1 MRTITWS
8 LKGILLSAGLFLCF
22 TPGMARAEDQAVG
35 IVRIADGKARS
46 TPVVLTKN
54 GGRTVQVG
62 NPTVVSEG
70 TITNG
75 TVTNGGTVS
84 VDECPPDAGG
94 HLNAPSRFGYFH
106 PTGGDGSGIPLCH
119 HYGMDYAVNPEYFDR
134 RDGRLY
140 AAQGYGIPMA
150 VPLAPNVGYTY
161 NYGWGIPS
169 SRLTPVSRFVPHPSY
184 LRQQSNAISH

>member
-35 IVRIADGKARS
+35 VVRIADGKAR
-46 TPVVLTKN
+46 TN
-54 GGRTVQVG
+54 VQLVN
-62 NPTVVSEG
+62 NPTVVEQG
-70 TITNG
+70 TISNG
-75 TVTNGGTVS
+75 TVVS
-84 VDECPPDAGG
+84 VEECPPGEG
-94 HLNAPSRFGYFH
+94 KHNSPSRFGYFH
-106 PTGGDGSGIPLCH
+106 PTGGDGHGVPFCQ

-150 VPLAPNVGYTY
+150 VPLAPNVGYTF

-169 SRLTPVSRFVPHPSY
+169 SRITPVSRFAPHPNY
-184 LRQQSNAISH
+184 LRQQSTAISQ

>member
-22 TPGMARAEDQAVG
+22 SLGMAKAEDGQPAG

-46 TPVVLTKN
+46 TPVVLAN
-54 GGRTVQVG
+54 GANRTQVRLVG
-62 NPTVVSEG
+62 NPAAIENGGIS
-70 TITNG
+70 NG
-75 TVTNGGTVS
+75 TVI
-84 VDECPPDAGG
+84 VDNCPPGYG
-94 HLNAPSRFGYFH
+94 SGMHNSPSRFGYFN
-106 PTGGDGSGIPLCH
+106 PTGGDGHGVPLCH

-134 RDGRLY
+134 RDGRLF

-169 SRLTPVSRFVPHPSY
+169 SRLTPVSRFVPHPNY
-184 LRQQSNAISH
+184 LRQQSSGISN